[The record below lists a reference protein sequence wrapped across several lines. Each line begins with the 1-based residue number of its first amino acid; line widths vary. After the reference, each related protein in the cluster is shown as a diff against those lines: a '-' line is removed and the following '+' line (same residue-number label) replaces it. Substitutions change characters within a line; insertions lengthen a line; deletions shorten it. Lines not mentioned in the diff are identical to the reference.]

1 MILFI
6 KCSETLSFLV
16 NTFYA
21 GIFEDNTTMSF
32 FQIGVERTFRIV
44 KKVLFWAHFVCSCLH
59 Y

>member
-21 GIFEDNTTMSF
+21 GIFEDNTTMTF

-44 KKVLFWAHFVCSCLH
+44 KKVFFWAHFVCSCLH

>member
-6 KCSETLSFLV
+6 KCSETLTFLI

-21 GIFEDNTTMSF
+21 GDFEDNTTMTV
-32 FQIGVERTFRIV
+32 FQIAVERTFRIV
-44 KKVLFWAHFVCSCLH
+44 KKVFFWDHFVCSCLD